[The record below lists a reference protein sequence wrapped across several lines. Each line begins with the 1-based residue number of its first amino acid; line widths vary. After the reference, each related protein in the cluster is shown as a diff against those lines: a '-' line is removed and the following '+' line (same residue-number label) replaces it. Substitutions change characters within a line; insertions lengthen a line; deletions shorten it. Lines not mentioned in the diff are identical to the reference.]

1 MSPAGAMHE
10 KPNEASGDV
19 ITDADNY
26 KRSWAEEHH
35 PTLQLHG
42 PDVTT
47 RQFCF
52 SMSVKPCRRLFKTR
66 RHRRIERNS

>member
-19 ITDADNY
+19 ITDAYNY

-42 PDVTT
+42 PDAT
-47 RQFCF
+47 
-52 SMSVKPCRRLFKTR
+52 
-66 RHRRIERNS
+66 

>member
-1 MSPAGAMHE
+1 MSPAGATHE
-10 KPNEASGDV
+10 KPN
-19 ITDADNY
+19 Y
-26 KRSWAEEHH
+26 KSSWAEEHH
-35 PTLQLHG
+35 PTLQLQG

-47 RQFCF
+47 RQFSF